1 MLLDPTAPWP
11 TDGILYWLRL
21 VIADHI
27 PACPDV
33 LLADPLSAVSA
44 SLFIFVVLAFVVSL
58 LGQPFTYNCPG
69 TPQGIQTQFQTCRN
83 GPGRSS
89 IRGNMTLRIHF
100 SYTRD
105 LRTLGEVTRGGS
117 QAGCVNLRAVHDRS
131 CDSLG
136 GWEILGEVPNEE
148 GVTFVTWARRRRRK
162 KSETCIFP
170 PSTQI
175 RWQTHHSAP

>member
-1 MLLDPTAPWP
+1 MIQKSKQTHMNQFPSIATPPRSFDLPQHNSREGNLKHHIGSICRMLDMQ
-11 TDGILYWLRL
+11 
-21 VIADHI
+21 
-27 PACPDV
+27 
-33 LLADPLSAVSA
+33 A
-44 SLFIFVVLAFVVSL
+44 S
-58 LGQPFTYNCPG
+58 GYNE
-69 TPQGIQTQFQTCRN
+69 
-83 GPGRSS
+83 
-89 IRGNMTLRIHF
+89 
-100 SYTRD
+100 

-175 RWQTHHSAP
+175 RWQTHHSAPWIFFPILIQRF